1 MLVLLNA
8 DSADQDF
15 VIAAARVGLDDA
27 VGHRGCGDILSC
39 PLDAN
44 RARVPALG
52 VTLLIVRLS

>member
-15 VIAAARVGLDDA
+15 MLPEPAQDWTMLLDTA
-27 VGHRGCGDILSC
+27 LPETLAC

-44 RARVPALG
+44 RARVGAYG
-52 VTLLIVRLS
+52 VMLLTARLP